1 MWVEKRITDGH
12 LPGGSHK
19 NLASGVCVCV
29 GTHTL
34 TCVAKCPVES
44 VL

>member
-1 MWVEKRITDGH
+1 MATCQEVY
-12 LPGGSHK
+12 GSHK

-29 GTHTL
+29 AAHTL